1 MGSVINIT
9 KIITDVIDKYLAEII
24 TDVIDKYLAEHP
36 LSKTITKSIN
46 GLDKQF
52 IVLDEKA
59 IRQLVA
65 LPKA

>member
-9 KIITDVIDKYLAEII
+9 KII